1 MIVIGSKAL
10 LSFIPDKERWNISD
24 FDVLMTPEEFK
35 SWTQE
40 YKKNIKKLIPRSG
53 NKYKAILEDY
63 VETKQYEIEIG
74 YKGTSAEWLLSRQDE
89 ITSPT
94 PILGFLGEFFHALRL
109 QYQLVT
115 KYSHIIYPVHFEK
128 NINDYHLIKSN
139 LWISKIDNLLNV
151 EDYQEYYDIRHAEAK
166 EKYSEKF
173 KTPNLHV
180 TNEDFF
186 SSKLAV
192 KTYFIHDHIHE
203 VMKHYDQPVYEM
215 MKRDFSLAKCE
226 EDMFFSLEFEKRI
239 RCVQEEAYVIALER
253 YIIPQAGDFCD
264 DHFECYKKALQR
276 ICTTL
281 CSGWFR
287 KFAIENYPKV
297 IEMYDRDFVQ
307 KFVDSYYDGK
317 IKIKDNVNNL
327 NVPLGIPL
335 FKVNY

>member
-10 LSFIPDKERWNISD
+10 LSFLPNNERWNGSD

-35 SWTQE
+35 SWTQQ
-40 YKKNIKKLIPRSG
+40 YRSNITKLIPRSG

-74 YKGTSAEWLLSRQDE
+74 YEGTSAEWLLSRE
-89 ITSPT
+89 NNITSPI
-94 PILGFLGEFFHALRL
+94 PILGFLGEDLYPLRL

-139 LWISKIDNLLNV
+139 LWLSKIDNLLDIK
-151 EDYQEYYDIRHAEAK
+151 DYKEYYDLRSAEAK
-166 EKYSEKF
+166 ERYSDKF

-203 VMKHYDQPVYEM
+203 VMKHYEQPVYEM

-226 EDMFFSLEFEKRI
+226 EDMFFSLDFEKRI
-239 RCVQEEAYVIALER
+239 ACVQEEAYVIALER

-297 IEMYDRDFVQ
+297 IKRYDEHFVHR
-307 KFVDSYYDGK
+307 FITSYREGEISLK
-317 IKIKDNVNNL
+317 KNVEEKD
-327 NVPLGIPL
+327 VPLLSIT
-335 FKVNY
+335 K